1 MSNQDKPVVELV
13 GNNGN
18 AFAIIGA
25 CKKAARKAGWDKE
38 RISEFVD
45 EMHTGDYDNL
55 LVVAMKYFEVE

>member
-1 MSNQDKPVVELV
+1 MSNLNKPVVELV

-38 RISEFVD
+38 RISELVD
-45 EMHTGDYDNL
+45 EMHAGNYDNL
-55 LVVAMKYFEVE
+55 LVVAMKHFEVE